1 MPVIQDYQIENKK
14 KADFDKLNEEIFVH
28 QKKLV
33 TLGALTNFNLVNAIR
48 NITFV
53 AFIWYFGNFSLEP
66 TSVISIGMLYALVD
80 YLTRFF
86 EPVTDIV
93 NQFPLIERARA
104 AGTRMFRLMD
114 EHGADVDK
122 CTLATYEGEVVFDH
136 VTFAYD
142 DEENVLKNTSFKIDG
157 GE

>member
-53 AFIWYFGNFSLEP
+53 AFIWYFGNLSLET
-66 TSVISIGMLYALVD
+66 TSVISIVMLYVLFY
-80 YLTRFF
+80 YLSHFY
-86 EPVTDIV
+86 EPITDFV
-93 NQFPLIERARA
+93 YQFL
-104 AGTRMFRLMD
+104 L
-114 EHGADVDK
+114 
-122 CTLATYEGEVVFDH
+122 L
-136 VTFAYD
+136 
-142 DEENVLKNTSFKIDG
+142 
-157 GE
+157 